1 MSSPP
6 YNNTP
11 AWQLPADESIPRNMY
26 SYSHGQGPL
35 SLVDN
40 SHFSTGRASDTEFRR
55 HPNAIQP
62 HPPVSLPGITLL
74 STPKSTNMFSS
85 LKASL
90 RRKKSNLST
99 SSRNSWNSA
108 DEREAAARAP
118 HSPVSP
124 ISPVE
129 LPATT
134 LQPPERSELLN
145 PSPPTRR
152 PVRAGFNA
160 FTVPSNEP
168 PPAYTPSPTAA
179 SGPALGPSPAYTPP
193 APIATTSSGPEDP
206 YSFLT
211 TFDTVLLIDDSGSM
225 AGRSWRETSQ
235 ALAALLP
242 TIVAHDTNGIDLYFL
257 NHKSADPGVPAEGIA
272 GGGYRNITTAERIT
286 SIFAA
291 VRPGGGTPTGTRLSA
306 ILKPYLAHLTS
317 QRGVSALNTDAMDA
331 VKPLNILTIT
341 DGVPS
346 DDVESVLLVAA
357 KKLDK
362 LEAAPHQ
369 IGVQFFQVGNEEGAK
384 EALSELDDGIQGLVR
399 GGVRDMVDT
408 CTWMGGPAEEG
419 EAPRLTGE
427 GMLKVCLGSVVKR
440 LDRRRCSQEQRR

>member
-1 MSSPP
+1 MTSQ
-6 YNNTP
+6 YNNSTP
-11 AWQLPADESIPRNMY
+11 QWQLPANSDELRHSVNNEAGLYR
-26 SYSHGQGPL
+26 GQ
-35 SLVDN
+35 
-40 SHFSTGRASDTEFRR
+40 ASDTEFVRR
-55 HPNAIQP
+55 DPELRSRSP
-62 HPPVSLPGITLL
+62 FPGITL
-74 STPKSTNMFSS
+74 STPGSPSMFSS

-90 RRKKSNLST
+90 RKKKSNLSN

-108 DEREAAARAP
+108 DEREAAGRTSPAL
-118 HSPVSP
+118 SPVSP
-124 ISPVE
+124 ITPVE
-129 LPATT
+129 LPTAPST
-134 LQPPERSELLN
+134 LQPAERSELLN

-152 PVRAGFNA
+152 PARAGFNA
-160 FTVPSNEP
+160 FTVPSTEP
-168 PPAYTPSPTAA
+168 PPAYSPTPTAA
-179 SGPALGPSPAYTPP
+179 SGPALGPSPAYNAPTPSTT
-193 APIATTSSGPEDP
+193 TTSGAEDP

-242 TIVAHDTNGIDLYFL
+242 TIVAHDSDGIDLYFL
-257 NHKSADPGVPAEGIA
+257 NHKSGDPGVPSEGVA
-272 GGGYRNITTAERIT
+272 AGGYRNITTAAGIA

-291 VRPGGGTPTGTRLSA
+291 VRPSGGTPTGTRLNA
-306 ILKPYLAHLTS
+306 ILKPYLSHLAS
-317 QRGVSALNTDAMDA
+317 KRGSDPLNTDAMDA
-331 VKPLNILTIT
+331 IKPLNILAIT

-384 EALSELDDGIQGLVR
+384 EALGELDDGIQGLVR

-419 EAPRLTGE
+419 AAPRLTGE

-440 LDRRRCSQEQRR
+440 LDRRRCSQEGRS

>member
-1 MSSPP
+1 
-6 YNNTP
+6 
-11 AWQLPADESIPRNMY
+11 
-26 SYSHGQGPL
+26 
-35 SLVDN
+35 
-40 SHFSTGRASDTEFRR
+40 
-55 HPNAIQP
+55 
-62 HPPVSLPGITLL
+62 
-74 STPKSTNMFSS
+74 
-85 LKASL
+85 
-90 RRKKSNLST
+90 
-99 SSRNSWNSA
+99 
-108 DEREAAARAP
+108 
-118 HSPVSP
+118 
-124 ISPVE
+124 
-129 LPATT
+129 
-134 LQPPERSELLN
+134 
-145 PSPPTRR
+145 
-152 PVRAGFNA
+152 
-160 FTVPSNEP
+160 
-168 PPAYTPSPTAA
+168 
-179 SGPALGPSPAYTPP
+179 
-193 APIATTSSGPEDP
+193 
-206 YSFLT
+206 
-211 TFDTVLLIDDSGSM
+211 M
-225 AGRSWRETSQ
+225 AGRSWRETSH
-235 ALAALLP
+235 ALSALLP

-306 ILKPYLAHLTS
+306 ILKPYLAHLTT
-317 QRGVSALNTDAMDA
+317 QRGTSALNTDAMDA

-357 KKLDK
+357 KKLDQ